1 MNMYARSSCFS
12 SSVSERYDRWHT
24 KTVKSML
31 LRALIPYVCP
41 TCQENDANERQNA
54 RSNIQQAYDAA
65 TKQSPVASIVNPTNN
80 SIFNKPATSPFGAQT
95 TSALGAPKSAFG
107 QPAFG
112 QTGFGTTSSPFGQQ
126 ASTSTMTG
134 TFGQPVQPPSNFDTP
149 AFGQPSQ
156 PQSSLIK
163 PASGA
168 FSNFATGPSAF
179 GATANSASTGGG
191 FGAFAKQ
198 TTPFGLAAAGPTGG
212 SAFGQPSF
220 GAPSAFAPVMQQ
232 QQQQQQPPQTQSA
245 FGGFGQPAPSAFNGT
260 TQSAFG
266 TPSMQPQPFGSTVV
280 SPQSAFRAVQ
290 SPPQPTTFSA
300 FGPSSTNTVTSAFG
314 QPPQQQPSAFSGFGQ
329 GSSVFGASQPPPST
343 GQPQPSS
350 STPDFARVI
359 NLGMQQLSGAGRNT
373 ALYKAG
379 STPYDG
385 MLSPDYAEM
394 VPREAVEAFKSNMF
408 QLGKVPECIPPLEM
422 R

>member
-1 MNMYARSSCFS
+1 
-12 SSVSERYDRWHT
+12 
-24 KTVKSML
+24 ML

-41 TCQENDANERQNA
+41 MSQVNDANERQNA
-54 RSNIQQAYDAA
+54 RSNVQQAYEVA
-65 TKQSPVASIVNPTNN
+65 TKQSPVASIVNPGNN
-80 SIFNKPATSPFGAQT
+80 SIFNKPATSAFGAQT
-95 TSALGAPKSAFG
+95 TSAFDAPKSAFG

-126 ASTSTMTG
+126 ASASTMTG

-156 PQSSLIK
+156 PQSGLVK

-179 GATANSASTGGG
+179 GATAGSGSTGGG

-198 TTPFGLAAAGPTGG
+198 PTPFGLAAAGPTGG

-220 GAPSAFAPVMQQ
+220 GAPSAFAPVVQQ
-232 QQQQQQPPQTQSA
+232 QQPPPPPPPQTQSA
-245 FGGFGQPAPSAFNGT
+245 FGGFSQPTTSAFGAT

-266 TPSMQPQPFGSTVV
+266 APSMQPQPFGSANVA
-280 SPQSAFRAVQ
+280 SPQSAFAAVQ
-290 SPPQPTTFSA
+290 SPPQPQPHPMAFSA
-300 FGPSSTNTVTSAFG
+300 FGPSSTTTTTTSAFG
-314 QPPQQQPSAFSGFGQ
+314 QPLQQQPSGFAGFGQ
-329 GSSVFGASQPPPST
+329 GSSPFGTSQPPPST
-343 GQPQPSS
+343 ALPEPPS
-350 STPDFARVI
+350 STPDSVI
-359 NLGMQQLSGAGRNT
+359 LSMSGAGGN
-373 ALYKAG
+373 ASLYKPG

-385 MLSPDYAEM
+385 MLPPDYVEM
-394 VPREAVEAFKSNMF
+394 MPREAVEAFKSKTF
-408 QLGKVPECIPPLEM
+408 ELGKVPECVPPLEM